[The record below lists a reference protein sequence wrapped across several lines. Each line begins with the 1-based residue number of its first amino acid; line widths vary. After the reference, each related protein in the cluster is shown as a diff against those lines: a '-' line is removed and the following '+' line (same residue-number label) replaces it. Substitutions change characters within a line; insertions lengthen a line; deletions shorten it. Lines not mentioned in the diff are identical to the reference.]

1 MIINCIIIEDE
12 PLALERA
19 REFVQK
25 ISFLK
30 LLQTFDN
37 GLDAISFLKREPV
50 DLIFL
55 DIQMDE
61 FSGIHLLESL
71 SQRPAVIIIS
81 AFNEYAVKGF
91 EFNVTDYLLKPYT
104 FERFMQ
110 AAIKVY
116 DHIKSSKKDFR
127 GFIFIK
133 TEYRLEKVFLEN
145 ILFIEGMR
153 DYRQIHTSEK
163 KIMTLETFKELESKL
178 PSNQFVRVHKSY
190 LVSLNKI
197 ESIERDRIKIQKELI
212 PISETYRENFYL
224 SISSDSKTLDL

>member
-1 MIINCIIIEDE
+1 MIISCIIIEDE
-12 PLALERA
+12 PLAMERA
-19 REFVQK
+19 KEFVQK
-25 ISFLK
+25 VSFLK
-30 LLQTFDN
+30 LLNTFDN
-37 GLDAISFLKREPV
+37 GLEAISYLKTESV

-71 SQRPAVIIIS
+71 NHRPAVIIIS

-91 EFNVTDYLLKPYT
+91 ELNVTDYLLKPYT

-110 AAIKVY
+110 AVLKVY
-116 DHIKSSKKDFR
+116 DGIKFTKKDFLD
-127 GFIFIK
+127 FIFIK
-133 TEYRLEKVFLEN
+133 TEYRLEKVFLEQ

-153 DYRQIHTSEK
+153 DYRQIHTTEK
-163 KIMTLETFKELESKL
+163 KIMTLETFRDLELKL

-197 ESIERDRIKIQKELI
+197 ESIERDRIKIQKDLI
-212 PISETYRENFYL
+212 PISETFRENFYS
-224 SISSDSKTLDL
+224 SISNSNS

>member
-1 MIINCIIIEDE
+1 MIISSIIIEDE
-12 PLALERA
+12 PLAMERA
-19 REFVQK
+19 KEFVQK
-25 ISFLK
+25 IPFLK

-37 GLDAISFLKREPV
+37 GLDAITYLETEHV

-61 FSGIHLLESL
+61 FSGLHLLESL
-71 SQRPAVIIIS
+71 NHRPAVIIIS

-91 EFNVTDYLLKPYT
+91 DYNVTDYLLKPYT

-110 AAIKVY
+110 ASIKVY
-116 DHIKSSKKDFR
+116 ESLKLRKRETHD
-127 GFIFIK
+127 FIFIK
-133 TEYRLEKVFLEN
+133 TEYRLEKIFLED

-163 KIMTLETFKELESKL
+163 NIMTLESFKDLELKL
-178 PSNQFVRVHKSY
+178 PSNHFIRVHKSY

-197 ESIERDRIKIQKELI
+197 ESVERDRIKIQKKLI
-212 PISETYRENFYL
+212 PISETFRENFYL
-224 SISSDSKTLDL
+224 SITTPDKF

>member
-12 PLALERA
+12 PLAMARA
-19 REFVQK
+19 KEFVQK
-25 ISFLK
+25 VSFLR

-37 GLDAISFLKREPV
+37 GLDAISYLKTESV

-61 FSGIHLLESL
+61 FTGIHLLESL
-71 SQRPAVIIIS
+71 NQRPEVIIIS

-91 EFNVTDYLLKPYT
+91 DLNVTDYLLKPYT
-104 FERFMQ
+104 FERFLS
-110 AAIKVY
+110 AALKVLDKIKAT
-116 DHIKSSKKDFR
+116 KKDVQDFV
-127 GFIFIK
+127 FIK
-133 TEYRLEKVFLEN
+133 TEYRLEKVFFEQ

-197 ESIERDRIKIQKELI
+197 ESIERDRIKIQKDLI
-212 PISETYRENFYL
+212 PISDTFRENFYL
-224 SISSDSKTLDL
+224 SISSSNN

>member
-1 MIINCIIIEDE
+1 MIIRCIIIEDE
-12 PLALERA
+12 PLAMERA
-19 REFVQK
+19 KEFVQK

-37 GLDAISFLKREPV
+37 GLDAIGYLKNESV

-71 SQRPAVIIIS
+71 NTRPAVIIIS

-91 EFNVTDYLLKPYT
+91 ELNVTDYLLKPYT

-110 AAIKVY
+110 AALKVY
-116 DHIKSSKKDFR
+116 DSIKATKKELQD
-127 GFIFIK
+127 FIFIK
-133 TEYRLEKVFLEN
+133 TEYRLEKVFLEQ

-197 ESIERDRIKIQKELI
+197 ESIERDRIKIQKDLI
-212 PISETYRENFYL
+212 PISDTFRENFYS
-224 SISSDSKTLDL
+224 SISNSNN

>member
-12 PLALERA
+12 PLAMERA
-19 REFVQK
+19 KEFVQK
-25 ISFLK
+25 VSFLR

-37 GLDAISFLKREPV
+37 GLDAISYLKTESV

-61 FSGIHLLESL
+61 FTGIHLLESL
-71 SQRPAVIIIS
+71 DHRPAVIIIS

-91 EFNVTDYLLKPYT
+91 DLNVTDYLLKPYT
-104 FERFMQ
+104 FERFML
-110 AAIKVY
+110 AALKVF
-116 DHIKSSKKDFR
+116 DKIKSTKKDMQD
-127 GFIFIK
+127 FIFIK
-133 TEYRLEKVFLEN
+133 TEYRLEKVFFEH

-190 LVSLNKI
+190 LVALNKI
-197 ESIERDRIKIQKELI
+197 ESIERDRIKIQKDLI
-212 PISETYRENFYL
+212 PISDTFREIFYL
-224 SISSDSKTLDL
+224 SISNSKN

>member
-1 MIINCIIIEDE
+1 MIISCIIIEDE
-12 PLALERA
+12 PLAMERA
-19 REFVQK
+19 KESVQK
-25 ISFLK
+25 VPFLR

-37 GLDAISFLKREPV
+37 GLDAISFLKSLPV

-61 FSGIHLLESL
+61 FSGMHLLKSL
-71 SQRPAVIIIS
+71 NHRPAVIIIS
-81 AFNEYAVKGF
+81 AFNEYAVKGY

-110 AAIKVY
+110 AALKVY
-116 DHIKSSKKDFR
+116 DSIKSAKMNLQD
-127 GFIFIK
+127 FIFIK

-145 ILFIEGMR
+145 ILYIEGMR
-153 DYRQIHTSEK
+153 DYRQIHSLDK

-178 PSNQFVRVHKSY
+178 PSEQFIRVHKSF

-197 ESIERDRIKIQKELI
+197 ESIERDRIRIKNNLI

-224 SISSDSKTLDL
+224 SISNPKNQ

>member
-1 MIINCIIIEDE
+1 MIISCIIIEDE
-12 PLALERA
+12 PLAMDRA
-19 REFVQK
+19 KEFVQK
-25 ISFLK
+25 VSFLR

-37 GLDAISFLKREPV
+37 GLDAISFLKNESV

-71 SQRPAVIIIS
+71 NHRPAVIIIS

-91 EFNVTDYLLKPYT
+91 ELNVTDYLLKPYT

-110 AAIKVY
+110 AALKVY
-116 DHIKSSKKDFR
+116 DSIKSKKKDFQD
-127 GFIFIK
+127 FIFIK
-133 TEYRLEKVFLEN
+133 TEYRLEKVFLEH

-197 ESIERDRIKIQKELI
+197 ESIERDKIKIQKDLI
-212 PISETYRENFYL
+212 PISETFRENFYL
-224 SISSDSKTLDL
+224 SISNSNN

>member
-1 MIINCIIIEDE
+1 MIISCIIIEDE
-12 PLALERA
+12 PLAMDRA
-19 REFVQK
+19 KEFVQK

-71 SQRPAVIIIS
+71 NQRPAVIIIS

-110 AAIKVY
+110 AVIKVY
-116 DHIKSSKKDFR
+116 DSIKSVKKDFQD
-127 GFIFIK
+127 FIFIK

-212 PISETYRENFYL
+212 PISETFRENFYL
-224 SISSDSKTLDL
+224 SISNSNN

>member
-1 MIINCIIIEDE
+1 MIISCIIIEDE
-12 PLALERA
+12 PLAMARA
-19 REFVQK
+19 KEFVQK
-25 ISFLK
+25 VSFLR

-37 GLDAISFLKREPV
+37 GLDAISYLKTESV

-71 SQRPAVIIIS
+71 NHRPAVIIIS

-91 EFNVTDYLLKPYT
+91 DLNVTDYLLKPYT

-110 AAIKVY
+110 AALKVY
-116 DHIKSSKKDFR
+116 DSIKSTKKDFQD
-127 GFIFIK
+127 FIFIK
-133 TEYRLEKVFLEN
+133 TEYRLEKIFLEH
-145 ILFIEGMR
+145 ILFIKGMR
-153 DYRQIHTSEK
+153 DYRQIHTSQK

-212 PISETYRENFYL
+212 PISDTFRENFYL
-224 SISSDSKTLDL
+224 SISNSNN

>member
-12 PLALERA
+12 PLALDRA
-19 REFVQK
+19 KEFVQK

-178 PSNQFVRVHKSY
+178 PSNQFARVHKSY

-197 ESIERDRIKIQKELI
+197 ESIERDRIRIQNELI